1 MEGMVG
7 VAAPMVAGLVDLD
20 ATYFIQMGLF
30 LVLYILLSQVFFA
43 PYVARLRR
51 RDQSSR
57 GLRERAKDA
66 LHRVKQLE
74 EDAEQRLLDARQAA
88 VAERRRLAEDG
99 VALREAIVQKERER
113 MQARVDGEMADLKGQ
128 KDTFLAV
135 ADKAA
140 EEMAGLIEHQV
151 RSVEVR

>member
-1 MEGMVG
+1 
-7 VAAPMVAGLVDLD
+7 VDLD

-30 LVLYILLSQVFFA
+30 LVLYILLSRFFFA
-43 PYVARLRR
+43 PYVARLRL

-66 LHRVKQLE
+66 LRRVRDLE
-74 EDAEQRLLDARQAA
+74 EDTEQRLQEARQAA

-99 VALREAIVQKERER
+99 VALRDAIVQKEREH
-113 MQARVDGEMADLKGQ
+113 MQARVDGEMADLSGQ
-128 KDTFLAV
+128 KDAFLAG
-135 ADKAA
+135 ADRVA
-140 EEMAGLIEHQV
+140 EELAGLIEHQV